1 MMDKAT
7 ELKQLID
14 DVQKSAACLSL
25 MNNINYAHKDPSE
38 QTHFTKTDLKNMK
51 NTGKMT
57 LDCGYKIQKFADV
70 LIRDSREILAMAD
83 IVERLHLYEE

>member
-1 MMDKAT
+1 MMDNAT

-14 DVQKSAACLSL
+14 DAQKSVACLSL
-25 MNNINYAHKDPSE
+25 MINVNYAHKDPSE

-51 NTGKMT
+51 NTGKMM
-57 LDCGYKIQKFADV
+57 LDCGYKTQKFADV

-83 IVERLHLYEE
+83 IIERLHLYEE